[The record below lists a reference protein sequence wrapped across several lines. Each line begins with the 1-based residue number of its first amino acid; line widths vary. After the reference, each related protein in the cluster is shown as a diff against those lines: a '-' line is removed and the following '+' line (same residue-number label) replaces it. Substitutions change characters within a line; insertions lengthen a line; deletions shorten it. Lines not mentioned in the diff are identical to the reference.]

1 MKAFLVSL
9 ALALFFTVGSATA
22 GTDSS
27 QGDGPG
33 SGCSH
38 YDKWKDT

>member
-9 ALALFFTVGSATA
+9 ALALFFTIGTASA
-22 GTDSS
+22 GTGAS
-27 QGDGPG
+27 QDGDPG
-33 SGCSH
+33 SGCNH